1 MQVHIALGKLLQDV
15 SDKTIEHNNWFY
27 EYKVDGL
34 RTLIFS
40 DGNIVS
46 RYGNTLYID
55 VNKDII
61 KQIPR
66 GYVLDCESFANNVW
80 QTMSIKSKT
89 KSKHIQNNIKI
100 YVFDIVDQDT
110 ILKGKVYEV
119 PYEQRKQELQKL
131 LKHISTKDKRFK
143 YVPHIRATKNS
154 REYFMEIA
162 KQYYN
167 RGFEGAMFKKAGHF
181 YVPSR
186 TSNWI
191 KAKLFAD
198 IDVKVVDVIIQNNR
212 VKAFVCEYK
221 GHRFNVGSGLTE
233 EQRRFIAE
241 HKQKFIGKKLNI
253 KSMHYT
259 EAGIPRVPIFV
270 GFYATDFDKDFAQL
284 LEQKQLLKLS

>member
-27 EYKVDGL
+27 EYKIDGL

-131 LKHISTKDKRFK
+131 LKYISTKDKRFI
-143 YVPHIRATKNS
+143 YVPHIRLQKIVENILWKLLNNITIEVLKELCL
-154 REYFMEIA
+154 RKLDTFMF
-162 KQYYN
+162 Q
-167 RGFEGAMFKKAGHF
+167 
-181 YVPSR
+181 
-186 TSNWI
+186 
-191 KAKLFAD
+191 
-198 IDVKVVDVIIQNNR
+198 
-212 VKAFVCEYK
+212 
-221 GHRFNVGSGLTE
+221 
-233 EQRRFIAE
+233 AE
-241 HKQKFIGKKLNI
+241 HLIGSKLNYLQI
-253 KSMHYT
+253 
-259 EAGIPRVPIFV
+259 
-270 GFYATDFDKDFAQL
+270 
-284 LEQKQLLKLS
+284 